1 MSNPLFNLLGG
12 MTAPPAVPNI
22 WGQFQSFA
30 RSIQGN
36 PQTIVQNLISSGR
49 MSQEQFNR
57 FGQMAN
63 NILKK

>member
-12 MTAPPAVPNI
+12 RHTAPTVPNI

-36 PQTIVQNLISSGR
+36 PKTIVQNLISSGR
-49 MSQEQFNR
+49 MSQEQFNQ
-57 FGQMAN
+57 FSQMAN